1 MLVYLLGAEDA
12 LTKKGTRSSKH
23 KLTLKLKEGE
33 EEEESKTEGVPEL
46 NFSATDVAV
55 NVTRLQAQGT
65 QTELYS
71 TKKKEGRCAMEI
83 EAREDA
89 TECDVGEA
97 YHACLAPSAAIM
109 NSLF

>member
-1 MLVYLLGAEDA
+1 MLVYILGAEDA

-23 KLTLKLKEGE
+23 KLTLKLK

-71 TKKKEGRCAMEI
+71 TKKEKKRG
-83 EAREDA
+83 
-89 TECDVGEA
+89 DVRWK
-97 YHACLAPSAAIM
+97 
-109 NSLF
+109 